1 MTATEIKESI
11 ENEKQKLEKELLEE
25 KAKELGI
32 ELSDRIGPTKAN
44 ITSGL

>member
-25 KAKELGI
+25 NQELT
-32 ELSDRIGPTKAN
+32 EYEDFSKN
-44 ITSGL
+44 II